1 LLYVD
6 RVRSMARTSSAGLL
20 FVLVVLVTAESLVLA
35 RDQLDI
41 AGLPVEVSGSTSL
54 AHLT

>member
-1 LLYVD
+1 
-6 RVRSMARTSSAGLL
+6 MARTTSAGLL